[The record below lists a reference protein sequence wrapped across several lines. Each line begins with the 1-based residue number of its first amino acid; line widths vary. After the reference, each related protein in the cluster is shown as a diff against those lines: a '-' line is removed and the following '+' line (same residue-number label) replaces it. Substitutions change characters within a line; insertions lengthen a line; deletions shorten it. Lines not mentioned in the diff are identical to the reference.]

1 MTRRDR
7 LLAAVILLGLAAAA
21 AILGLRWRIEARS
34 RTVEVILDG
43 AAWREL
49 AIREGRRPGDLLAD
63 LHARGATSVALYE
76 HTLETLA
83 EDGLAAYRSGGEAL
97 AEVRAGALGEPFRS
111 LVAGG
116 AVRPEAVYVL
126 AHPVMRD
133 WVEDGFR
140 RLLGASRV
148 RRLGEVLEV
157 LGFVDDVEDIGLGF
171 DPLLAVAVRESAFHL
186 VLRPRNYRGLT
197 EESIAR
203 KIDAFRTVGR
213 GQTVVFEGADVLGFE
228 RLIEEAARGLSAL
241 DYRVGRIEAFTARRK
256 QRGEDA
262 LTAKMRPQVLRLFS
276 LTPEELA
283 VLPPAAIVDKFLRA
297 PQERSIRLLYVRPMA
312 NTPGGVDAI
321 EANLTLVA
329 NITQRLVANG
339 FRPGRAEPIPDL
351 LPPAPLLALVVAGA
365 LALGAA
371 AIADLAAASG
381 IRVGTA
387 GLLGL
392 VAGGGLASALAA
404 LRPGGDL
411 WLLWLKLLALGVA
424 VAGATLAVS
433 RSLTAAAREGIPAGR
448 RVLGHSVLTLWQAA
462 AISTAAGVLV
472 AALLTSWPFML
483 AVHTFVGVK
492 VAHIL
497 PPVLAAF
504 LLVFSV
510 RPEADLRSTAREIWH
525 WLERPLRLQ
534 VAVLAVVAAV
544 AAVMLLG
551 RSGNVGLP
559 LFGVEARA
567 RDLLEDLLVARPR
580 TKEFLIGH
588 PALMLAGAAA
598 ALRLRAWVV
607 PLAVIGA
614 VGQAGLINSFSHIHT
629 PLVIVLLRTLY
640 ALIIGT
646 VLGVVPVA
654 VLTWLIRRWRPEP
667 APGAAEEATVRAAPP
682 PAVD

>member
-1 MTRRDR
+1 MRRDR

-21 AILGLRWRIEARS
+21 AILGLRWRIEGRS

-43 AAWREL
+43 PAWRAL

-83 EDGLAAYRSGGEAL
+83 EDGLAAYRSGGEVL

-126 AHPVMRD
+126 AHPAMRD

-140 RLLGASRV
+140 RLLGAARV
-148 RRLGEVLEV
+148 RRLGEILEV
-157 LGFVDDVEDIGLGF
+157 LGFVNDVEDIGLGF

-228 RLIEEAARGLSAL
+228 RLIEEAAHGLREL
-241 DYRVGRIEAFTARRK
+241 DYRYGRVEAFTARRK
-256 QRGEDA
+256 QRGEDT
-262 LTAKMRPQVLRLFS
+262 LTAKMRPQVIRLFS

-381 IRVGTA
+381 IRLGSA
-387 GLLGL
+387 GVLAL
-392 VAGGGLASALAA
+392 VAAGGLASALAA
-404 LRPGGDL
+404 IAGGDL
-411 WLLWLKLLALGVA
+411 WLPWLKLLALGVA

-433 RSLTAAAREGIPAGR
+433 RSLAAAAREGIPAGR
-448 RVLGHSVLTLWQAA
+448 RVSWHSVLTLWQAA
-462 AISTAAGVLV
+462 AVSAAAGVLV

-483 AVHTFVGVK
+483 TVHTFLGVK

-504 LLVFSV
+504 LLVFSA
-510 RPEADLRSTAREIWH
+510 RPEADLRSTAREIWR

-567 RDLLEDLLVARPR
+567 RELLEDLLVARPR

-629 PLVIVLLRTLY
+629 PLAIVLLRTLY

-654 VLTWLIRRWRPEP
+654 VLTWLVRRWRPEP
-667 APGAAEEATVRAAPP
+667 APGAAEGATVRAAPP